1 MVRDIYNDN
10 IMLFKCYV
18 CVYYLIF
25 CFIIFC
31 DRYGFKK
38 SYVKKY
44 FYKLGE
50 WKSVFDI
57 FCLFILLCEMYLLLL
72 WFLICLIFVLNC
84 GIG

>member
-1 MVRDIYNDN
+1 
-10 IMLFKCYV
+10 MLFKCYV